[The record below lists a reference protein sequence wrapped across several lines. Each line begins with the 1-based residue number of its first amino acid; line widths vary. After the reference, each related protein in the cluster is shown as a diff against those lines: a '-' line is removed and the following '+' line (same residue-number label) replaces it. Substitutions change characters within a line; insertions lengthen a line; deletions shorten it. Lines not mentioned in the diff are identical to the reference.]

1 MMNWWHI
8 AYGMNNGDPCVEV
21 GFRRWIVFTVVIDQ
35 GRRTA
40 TIGVT
45 ALGKM
50 RVLKTIPVVG
60 MVTCE
65 CHSGNS
71 K

>member
-1 MMNWWHI
+1 MMNWWHV

-35 GRRTA
+35 CRRNA

-45 ALGKM
+45 
-50 RVLKTIPVVG
+50 VLRRLCVLETIPVVG
-60 MVTCE
+60 MVARE
-65 CHSGNS
+65 CHPKNS
-71 K
+71 